1 MSVRTIVDA
10 VIEAPI
16 VTSFTRIGYE
26 ARKRLAG
33 WTSLDDYD
41 MTGQVV
47 VLTGATSG
55 LGYAAAR
62 QLAACGATLV
72 LVGRSADRNERVV
85 AELIAA
91 TGNTSISQVAADMGD
106 LDQVGQLAERVLA
119 DHDRLDVLVH
129 NAGALTPERHVAP
142 DGTEATVASQV
153 VGPFLLTT
161 LLLDRLSASAPSRV
175 ITMSSGGMY
184 AAGLTVSQLEM
195 PAEKY
200 NGTEQYARAKRAQ
213 VTLNEM
219 WADRFGD
226 SGIRFHAMH
235 PGWADTPGVDASLP
249 TFSKLMG
256 PLLRTPEQGADTLV
270 WLAADDVAL
279 ESNGGFWLDR
289 RLRSIHKLP
298 TTNKTDTPERRREL
312 WEWVAQTA
320 GRQPSMPSG
329 ETKRA
334 SGTSNRRT
342 S

>member
-1 MSVRTIVDA
+1 MSLRTIADG

-33 WTSLDDYD
+33 WTPLDDYD
-41 MTGQVV
+41 MTGKVV

-72 LVGRSADRNERVV
+72 LVGRSAERNQRVV
-85 AELIAA
+85 TELIEA
-91 TGNTSISQVAADMGD
+91 TGNTSISQVPADMGD
-106 LDQVGQLAERVLA
+106 LDQVGELAERVLA
-119 DHDRLDVLVH
+119 DLDRLDVLIH
-129 NAGALTPERHVAP
+129 NAGALTPERQMAP
-142 DGTEATVASQV
+142 GGTEATVASQV

-161 LLLDRLSASAPSRV
+161 LLLERLACSAPSRV

-184 AAGLTVSQLEM
+184 AARLTVSQLEM
-195 PAEKY
+195 SPEKY

-219 WADRFGD
+219 WAERFGEL
-226 SGIRFHAMH
+226 GIRFHSMH

-270 WLAADDVAL
+270 WLAADDRPLA
-279 ESNGGFWLDR
+279 SNGSFWLDR
-289 RLRSIHKLP
+289 RTRSIHKLP
-298 TTNKTDTPERRREL
+298 TTKRSDTVERRGQL
-312 WEWVAQTA
+312 WEWVAESA
-320 GRQPSMPSG
+320 GTRPPT
-329 ETKRA
+329 TKAPR
-334 SGTSNRRT
+334 SRR
-342 S
+342 